1 MSDMRDMP
9 REGGDEGEDFDISAE
24 EQGGDQVESEMASD
38 KMAALYDVPVDIQV
52 VLGTAQLPVN
62 QLLKLGRGAVVEI
75 DRKVGEA
82 VDIHVNNHLVARGEV
97 VIVEDNRLGVTL
109 TEIVRNLPSSG

>member
-1 MSDMRDMP
+1 MSDMTDSQLDDLSA
-9 REGGDEGEDFDISAE
+9 ETSEDFGGVGDFAGEGEADR
-24 EQGGDQVESEMASD
+24 
-38 KMAALYDVPVDIQV
+38 MAALYNVPVQISV
-52 VLGTAQLPVN
+52 VLGQASLPVN

-82 VDIHVNNHLVARGEV
+82 VDIHINNHLVARGEV

-109 TEIVRNLPSSG
+109 TEIVRALPPSA

>member
-1 MSDMRDMP
+1 MSDMRDVP
-9 REGGDEGEDFDISAE
+9 LEELTPDQAADYGGADRGQADDET
-24 EQGGDQVESEMASD
+24 VMAD
-38 KMAALYDVPVDIQV
+38 RMAALYNVPVDIQV
-52 VLGTAQLPVN
+52 VLGTASLPVN

-82 VDIHVNNHLVARGEV
+82 VDIHINNHLVARGEV

-109 TEIVRNLPSSG
+109 TEIVRALPPT